1 MSDYMVVNRSLRVLW
16 CASIVALVCFA
27 MVLTVRAANVSQ
39 GYQSTD
45 SLTVGNLVSTT
56 GSGSNQIQL
65 ATTSQSDN
73 LIGIVVATNST
84 LLTVDATGTSVQVA
98 TGGIANGFVD
108 DLGGS
113 IQKGDPIAV
122 SPINGVG
129 MKATVPAR
137 IVGIA
142 QSDFSSA
149 TNLQTK
155 QIVDKQGQ
163 SKTTRVGLLPILVS
177 VGSYQPSNY
186 SGASS
191 VVRGVQSAA
200 SNLAG
205 HSISAVRAMAA
216 FGVVVL
222 AIILAIVILY
232 ASVTGSI
239 RSIGRNPLAKKSV
252 LRSLAQ
258 VIIAVSI
265 IVIAALAAVYV
276 IVVA

>member
-1 MSDYMVVNRSLRVLW
+1 MFFKRSLVGLW
-16 CASIVALVCFA
+16 CAAIIMVGWGVFA
-27 MVLTVRAANVSQ
+27 FPVSAANVSQ
-39 GYQSTD
+39 GYQSAD
-45 SLTVGNLVSTT
+45 VLVVGNLVSTT

-65 ATTSQSDN
+65 ATTAQADN
-73 LIGIVVATNST
+73 LLGIVVAANST

-98 TGGIANGFVD
+98 TGGLANAYVD
-108 DLGGS
+108 DLGGA
-113 IQKGDPIAV
+113 IQKGDPITV
-122 SPINGVG
+122 SPLNGVG
-129 MKATVPAR
+129 MKATVPTR
-137 IVGIA
+137 VVGIA
-142 QSDFSSA
+142 QSDFSSL
-149 TNLQTK
+149 TNRQTK
-155 QIVDKQGQ
+155 QITDKQGQ
-163 SKTTRVGLLPILVS
+163 SKTTQVGLLPILVS
-177 VGSYQPSNY
+177 VGSYQPSSY
-186 SGASS
+186 SGVSS

-265 IVIAALAAVYV
+265 IVLAALVAVYV